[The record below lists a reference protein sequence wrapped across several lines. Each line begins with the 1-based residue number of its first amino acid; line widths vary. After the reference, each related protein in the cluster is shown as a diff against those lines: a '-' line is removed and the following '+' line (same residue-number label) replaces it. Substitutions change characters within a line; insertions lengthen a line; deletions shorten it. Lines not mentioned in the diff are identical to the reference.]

1 MMRRRHALA
10 LLALP
15 HGLAGACETSAD
27 LWVDLTPMPAAGL
40 DPRKPHERRLAQQA
54 QVMSQLRALGAIEL
68 GRVQLPRAALAVRL
82 PCAQLDAARHLP
94 GVRRLRPVR
103 DVPRSPPAPKG

>member
-1 MMRRRHALA
+1 MKRRQALA

-15 HGLAGACETSAD
+15 HGRAGACDTSAD
-27 LWVDLTPMPAAGL
+27 VWVDLGPVPAAGL
-40 DPRKPHERRLAQQA
+40 DPRAQHQRRLAQQA

-68 GRVQLPRAALAVRL
+68 GRVQLPRASLAVRL
-82 PCAQLDAARHLP
+82 PCAQLDAARRLP

>member
-1 MMRRRHALA
+1 MQRRLALA

-15 HGLAGACETSAD
+15 HSLAGACDGSTD
-27 LWVDLTPMPAAGL
+27 LWVELTPVPMAGR
-40 DPRKPHERRLAQQA
+40 DPRTRHEARLTQQA

-82 PCAQLDAARHLP
+82 PCAQLDAARRLP

-103 DVPRSPPAPKG
+103 DLPRSPPVSKG